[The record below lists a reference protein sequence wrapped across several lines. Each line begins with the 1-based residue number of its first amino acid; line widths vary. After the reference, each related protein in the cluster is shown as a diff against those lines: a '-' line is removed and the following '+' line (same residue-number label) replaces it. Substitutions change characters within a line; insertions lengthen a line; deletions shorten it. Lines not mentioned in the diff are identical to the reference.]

1 MTVREEVR
9 ERIERDVLLAKLRKK
24 INSGKGTYAD
34 TAAYSV
40 RAGKL
45 LGEIFSRRL
54 PEIPLEE
61 REPLCV
67 DLLHDQYIDIN
78 VAVDTVQ
85 RFRDEALGIHIAPQH
100 APFDEERASQIG
112 SSLRDLS
119 KPVETLQRRSRAA
132 TETATKAIHD
142 DRMKT
147 EAKFRHR
154 AGLDCRIT
162 RVAVN
167 GCCPWCSNVA
177 GRYVYGEEPDDIY
190 RRHDNCDCTV
200 TFENGRKRQ
209 DVWSKREWEVP
220 GKDAGAGDSVVLT
233 KEQARSAGA
242 EQPIRFSKAEKMAAV
257 GADVIKADRIEHTV
271 EEKLALA
278 QFARSLGIEYKNAMS
293 FDGDSDLL
301 KEQLS
306 IMAALRDE
314 FKLPRRIVF
323 YVKNLGEDLGETFY
337 RKTIMI
343 NSVAL
348 RSDAATSA
356 YLNSDKKLSSSKTI
370 GIGVHEIGHLIAE
383 KYGEI
388 GLDIAQK
395 ACYNISGSKPNYYQ
409 TLDYL
414 LDNISEYS
422 ITKNPKA
429 TSPKFKPTHFHEIIP
444 EVLGK
449 HFTDPD
455 EFTTEFY
462 KLLKEACH
470 I

>member
-1 MTVREEVR
+1 MTVREEVQQ
-9 ERIERDVLLAKLRKK
+9 RIEQDPELIRLRKK
-24 INSGKGTYAD
+24 IESGKAIYAD
-34 TAAYSV
+34 TAAYSN

-45 LGEIFSRRL
+45 LGEVFSHRL

-61 REPLCV
+61 RVPLCV
-67 DLLHDQYIDIN
+67 ELLHDRYIDIN
-78 VAVDTVQ
+78 AAVDTAQ
-85 RFRDEALGIHIAPQH
+85 RFMDEALGIHIAPQH
-100 APFDEERASQIG
+100 APFDSERGHQIG

-142 DRMKT
+142 DRMKA
-147 EAKFRHR
+147 ESKFRHR

-167 GCCPWCSNVA
+167 GCCPWCSKVA
-177 GRYVYGEEPDDIY
+177 GRYRYGEEPDDIY

>member
-1 MTVREEVR
+1 
-9 ERIERDVLLAKLRKK
+9 
-24 INSGKGTYAD
+24 
-34 TAAYSV
+34 
-40 RAGKL
+40 
-45 LGEIFSRRL
+45 
-54 PEIPLEE
+54 
-61 REPLCV
+61 
-67 DLLHDQYIDIN
+67 
-78 VAVDTVQ
+78 
-85 RFRDEALGIHIAPQH
+85 
-100 APFDEERASQIG
+100 
-112 SSLRDLS
+112 
-119 KPVETLQRRSRAA
+119 
-132 TETATKAIHD
+132 
-142 DRMKT
+142 
-147 EAKFRHR
+147 
-154 AGLDCRIT
+154 
-162 RVAVN
+162 
-167 GCCPWCSNVA
+167 
-177 GRYVYGEEPDDIY
+177 
-190 RRHDNCDCTV
+190 
-200 TFENGRKRQ
+200 
-209 DVWSKREWEVP
+209 
-220 GKDAGAGDSVVLT
+220 
-233 KEQARSAGA
+233 
-242 EQPIRFSKAEKMAAV
+242 
-257 GADVIKADRIEHTV
+257 
-271 EEKLALA
+271 
-278 QFARSLGIEYKNAMS
+278 
-293 FDGDSDLL
+293 
-301 KEQLS
+301 
-306 IMAALRDE
+306 MAALRDE

-348 RSDAATSA
+348 RSDAATIA